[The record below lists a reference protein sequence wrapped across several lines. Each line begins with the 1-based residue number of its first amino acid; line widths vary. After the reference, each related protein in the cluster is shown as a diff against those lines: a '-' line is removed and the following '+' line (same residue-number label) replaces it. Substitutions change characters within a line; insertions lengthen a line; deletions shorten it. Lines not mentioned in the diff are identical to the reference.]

1 MLNSEIDR
9 LNGIISDLLSLV
21 SIDSGEMRL
30 KREKFRLDD
39 MVRDCA
45 RKLAPLARERG
56 IELEETVR
64 DAVEITADKSK
75 LMQVVY
81 NVIDNAI
88 KYTPRAGSVHVDM
101 ARAGKRAVIRISD
114 TGIGIPEEDQK
125 HIFDR
130 FYRVDKARSRETGG
144 TGLGL
149 SIVKQIVMLHN
160 GTISVNSEVGKGST
174 FTIELP
180 L

>member
-1 MLNSEIDR
+1 
-9 LNGIISDLLSLV
+9 
-21 SIDSGEMRL
+21 MRL
-30 KREKFRLDD
+30 KHEKLRLDEL
-39 MVRDCA
+39 VRDCV

-56 IELEETVR
+56 IEMEDSVR
-64 DAVEITADKSK
+64 DTVEISADKSK
-75 LMQVVY
+75 LTQVVY
-81 NVIDNAI
+81 NLIDNAI
-88 KYTPRAGSVHVDM
+88 KYTPRAGRVRVEMTRS
-101 ARAGKRAVIRISD
+101 GKRVFIRVSD

-160 GTISVNSEVGKGST
+160 GTISVSSEVGKGST
-174 FTIELP
+174 FTVKIRTAQ
-180 L
+180 